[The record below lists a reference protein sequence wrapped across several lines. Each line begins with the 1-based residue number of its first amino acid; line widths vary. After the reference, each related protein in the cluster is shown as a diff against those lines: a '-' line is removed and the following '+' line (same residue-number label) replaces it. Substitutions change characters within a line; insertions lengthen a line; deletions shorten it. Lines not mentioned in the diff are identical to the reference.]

1 MSMTSSFLKDI
12 VKEIDNDYA
21 GLLSEGGVGDIESFV
36 DTGSYI
42 FNALCSGSIYGGVP
56 SNKITAL
63 AGESGTGK
71 TFFCMG
77 IVQNYLKENPDAG
90 VVYFESEAAVTKDMI
105 DERNIDGSRMI
116 LVPVTTVQEFRTQ
129 ALQILDK
136 YLALDTKDRKPMM
149 LSLIHI

>member
-1 MSMTSSFLKDI
+1 MHDYIIFKNI

-42 FNALCSGSIYGGVP
+42 FNALVSGSIYKGVP

-71 TFFCMG
+71 TFF
-77 IVQNYLKENPDAG
+77 L
-90 VVYFESEAAVTKDMI
+90 
-105 DERNIDGSRMI
+105 SRCS
-116 LVPVTTVQEFRTQ
+116 
-129 ALQILDK
+129 AK
-136 YLALDTKDRKPMM
+136 
-149 LSLIHI
+149 LST

>member
-42 FNALCSGSIYGGVP
+42 FNALVSGSIYGGVP

-63 AGESGTGK
+63 AGERCTGK
-71 TFFCMG
+71 TFFAMG
-77 IVQNYLKENPDAG
+77 VVQNYLAENPDAG
-90 VVYFESEAAVTKDMI
+90 VV
-105 DERNIDGSRMI
+105 
-116 LVPVTTVQEFRTQ
+116 
-129 ALQILDK
+129 
-136 YLALDTKDRKPMM
+136 
-149 LSLIHI
+149 